1 MIELDGQGER
11 RAPGVNVH
19 GYGAMKRVIACL
31 LAAGTLLAAGC
42 GASGDPSR
50 EESDESTGTSA
61 TAQVAE
67 ASFGDLEGPLC
78 GDGEFTVE
86 PSEAGMGTDKL
97 YIGVANDR
105 SSDIRPGLNK
115 SMYDASVAFA
125 GWCNEQGGIGGLPIE
140 IVDLDAALFNV
151 EAAMTIACRDVF
163 AMVGGGMAQDS
174 LQFSGREGSDF
185 HGCSMI
191 DIPGFAVSAEKADSN
206 GQVQP
211 LPNVG
216 GTVANT
222 WLTDFAALEPD
233 SASDWSV
240 IWADLPSLEIMRTK
254 YATAVEGVD
263 GMELVGEQSYP
274 PIGITDWMP
283 YAQKMM
289 ESGATSFT
297 WVGEVE
303 NLSDFL
309 TAADV
314 QGWEG
319 VPILETNMYD
329 PKLASN
335 PAAEGAV
342 VRMQLHPIEEA
353 DRWPATRQYLDM
365 LDRYTEDGEVSALG
379 IQSMSAWLLFATAAN
394 ACGEA
399 NGGVLDRTCI
409 LEQAAGVETW
419 TGGGLHAET
428 EPDRFDEVEASP
440 CGMLVVVR
448 DGKFERLYPE
458 LDGEGDDGDGF
469 HCPEDGVT
477 EIPGGGNDGVVDPDR
492 PI

>member
-1 MIELDGQGER
+1 
-11 RAPGVNVH
+11 
-19 GYGAMKRVIACL
+19 MKRAVAVVL
-31 LAAGTLLAAGC
+31 VAVMAVVSGC
-42 GASGDPSR
+42 GASEDGAPEDP
-50 EESDESTGTSA
+50 DDPTGTSEP
-61 TAQVAE
+61 TPAE
-67 ASFGDLEGPLC
+67 AASFGDLEGPLC
-78 GDGEFTVE
+78 GEGDFSVE
-86 PSEAGMGTDKL
+86 ASEAGLGTDKL

-115 SMYDASVAFA
+115 AMYDASVAFA
-125 GWCNEQGGIGGLPIE
+125 GWCNELGGIGGLPIE

-151 EAAMTIACRDVF
+151 EAAMTTACTDVF
-163 AMVGGGMAQDS
+163 AMVGGGMAQDA

-222 WLTDFAALEPD
+222 WLSDFAALEPD
-233 SASDWSV
+233 AASAWSV

-254 YATAVEGVD
+254 YKTAVDGID

-283 YAQKMM
+283 FAQKMM
-289 ESGATSFT
+289 ESEATSFT
-297 WVGEVE
+297 WVGEAE

-329 PKLASN
+329 QKLASN

-353 DRWPATRQYLDM
+353 DRWPATEQYLK
-365 LDRYTEDGEVSALG
+365 LLEQYTDDGEVSALG
-379 IQSMSAWLLFATAAN
+379 IQSLSAWLLFATAAN

-399 NGGVLDRTCI
+399 NDGVLDRTCI
-409 LEQAAGVETW
+409 LEQAAAVQDW

-428 EPDRFDEVEASP
+428 NPDRFDEVATSP
-440 CGMLVVVR
+440 CGMLVVIR
-448 DGKFERLYPE
+448 DGEFERLYPE
-458 LDGEGDDGDGF
+458 LGGEDDDGDGF
-469 HCPEDGVT
+469 HCPDDGVT
-477 EIPGGGNDGVVDPDR
+477 EVPGGGNDGVVDPDR

>member
-1 MIELDGQGER
+1 
-11 RAPGVNVH
+11 
-19 GYGAMKRVIACL
+19 MKRAVAVVL
-31 LAAGTLLAAGC
+31 VAVMAVVSGC
-42 GASGDPSR
+42 GASEDGAPEDP
-50 EESDESTGTSA
+50 DDPTGTSEP
-61 TAQVAE
+61 TPAE
-67 ASFGDLEGPLC
+67 AASFGDLEGPLC
-78 GDGEFTVE
+78 GEGDFSVE
-86 PSEAGMGTDKL
+86 ASEAGLGTDKL

-115 SMYDASVAFA
+115 AMYDASVAFA
-125 GWCNEQGGIGGLPIE
+125 GWCNELGGIGGLPIE

-151 EAAMTIACRDVF
+151 EAAMTTACTDVF
-163 AMVGGGMAQDS
+163 AMVGGGMAQDA
-174 LQFSGREGSDF
+174 LQFSGRDGSDF

-222 WLTDFAALEPD
+222 WLSDFATLEPD
-233 SASDWSV
+233 AAAKWSV

-254 YATAVEGVD
+254 YKTAVDGID

-274 PIGITDWMP
+274 PVGITDWMP
-283 YAQKMM
+283 LAQKMM
-289 ESGATSFT
+289 ESDATSFT

-303 NLSDFL
+303 NVSDFL

-353 DRWPATRQYLDM
+353 DRWPATEQYLEM
-365 LDRYTEDGEVSALG
+365 LEQHTDDGEVSALG
-379 IQSMSAWLLFATAAN
+379 IQSLSAWLLFATAAN
-394 ACGEA
+394 ACAEA
-399 NGGVLDRTCI
+399 NLGVLDRTCI
-409 LEQAAGVETW
+409 LEQAAAVDDW

-428 EPDRFDEVEASP
+428 NPDRFDEVATSP
-440 CGMLVVVR
+440 CGMLVVIR

-458 LDGEGDDGDGF
+458 IGGEGDDGAGF
-469 HCPEDGVT
+469 HCPDDGVT
-477 EIPGGGNDGVVDPDR
+477 EIPGGGKDGVVDPDR

>member
-1 MIELDGQGER
+1 
-11 RAPGVNVH
+11 
-19 GYGAMKRVIACL
+19 MKRAVAVVL
-31 LAAGTLLAAGC
+31 VAVMAVASGC
-42 GASGDPSR
+42 GASGDAAP
-50 EESDESTGTSA
+50 EEPDDS
-61 TAQVAE
+61 QVNSEPAAAAA

-78 GDGEFTVE
+78 GDGDFTVE
-86 PSEAGMGTDKL
+86 SSEAGSGTDKL

-115 SMYDASVAFA
+115 AMYDASVAFA
-125 GWCNEQGGIGGLPIE
+125 GWCNELGGIGGLPIE

-151 EAAMTIACRDVF
+151 EAAMTTACSDVF
-163 AMVGGGMAQDS
+163 AMVGGGMAQDA
-174 LQFSGREGSDF
+174 LQFSGRDGSDF

-222 WLTDFAALEPD
+222 WLSDFATLEPD
-233 SASDWSV
+233 AAAKWSV

-254 YATAVEGVD
+254 YKTAVDGID

-274 PIGITDWMP
+274 PVGITDWMP
-283 YAQKMM
+283 LAQKMM
-289 ESGATSFT
+289 ESDATSFT

-303 NLSDFL
+303 NVSDFL

-353 DRWPATRQYLDM
+353 DRWPATEQYLEM
-365 LDRYTEDGEVSALG
+365 LEQHTDDGEVSALG
-379 IQSMSAWLLFATAAN
+379 IQSLSAWLLFATAAN
-394 ACGEA
+394 ACAEA
-399 NGGVLDRTCI
+399 NLGVLDRTCI
-409 LEQAAGVETW
+409 LEQAAAVDDW

-428 EPDRFDEVEASP
+428 NPDRFDEVATSP
-440 CGMLVVVR
+440 CGMLVVIR

-458 LDGEGDDGDGF
+458 IGGEGDDGAGF
-469 HCPEDGVT
+469 HCPDDGVT
-477 EIPGGGNDGVVDPDR
+477 EIPGGGKDGVVDPDR

>member
-1 MIELDGQGER
+1 
-11 RAPGVNVH
+11 
-19 GYGAMKRVIACL
+19 MKRFAVVL
-31 LAAGTLLAAGC
+31 LVAAMAVSSGC
-42 GASGDPSR
+42 GASGDAAPEEPDDTPSPSR
-50 EESDESTGTSA
+50 PT
-61 TAQVAE
+61 TAGS
-67 ASFGDLEGPLC
+67 ASFGDLEAPLC
-78 GDGEFTVE
+78 TEGDFSVE
-86 PSEAGMGTDKL
+86 ASEAGSGTDKL
-97 YIGVANDR
+97 YIGVATDR

-115 SMYDASVAFA
+115 AMYDASVAFA
-125 GWCNEQGGIGGLPIE
+125 GWCNEMGGIGGLPIE
-140 IVDLDAALFNV
+140 IIDLDAALFNV
-151 EAAMTIACRDVF
+151 EAAMTTACSDVF
-163 AMVGGGMAQDS
+163 AMVGGGMAQDA

-222 WLTDFAALEPD
+222 WLTDFASLEPD
-233 SASDWSV
+233 AASKWSV

-254 YATAVEGVD
+254 YATAVEGID
-263 GMELVGEQSYP
+263 GMDLVGEQSYP

-283 YAQKMM
+283 FAQKMM
-289 ESGATSFT
+289 ESDATSFT

-309 TAADV
+309 TSADV
-314 QGWEG
+314 QGWDG

-329 PKLASN
+329 QKLASN

-353 DRWPATRQYLDM
+353 DRWPATEQYLEM
-365 LDRYTEDGEVSALG
+365 LEQYTDDGEVSALG

-394 ACGEA
+394 VCGEA
-399 NGGVLDRTCI
+399 NDGVLDRTCI
-409 LEQAAGVETW
+409 LEQAAAVGEW

-428 EPDRFDEVEASP
+428 NPDRFDEVTTSS
-440 CGMLVVVR
+440 CGMLVVIR
-448 DGKFERLYPE
+448 AGKFERLYPE
-458 LDGEGDDGDGF
+458 LGGEGDDGDGF
-469 HCPEDGVT
+469 HCPDDGVT
-477 EIPGGGNDGVVDPDR
+477 EIPDGGNDGVVDPDR

>member
-1 MIELDGQGER
+1 
-11 RAPGVNVH
+11 
-19 GYGAMKRVIACL
+19 MKRVVAVL
-31 LAAGTLLAAGC
+31 LVAAVATVTAC
-42 GASGDPSR
+42 GASGDAAPEDPG
-50 EESDESTGTSA
+50 EEPETSA
-61 TAQVAE
+61 A
-67 ASFGDLEGPLC
+67 ASPEQAAFGDLEGPLC
-78 GDGEFTVE
+78 GEGDFSVE
-86 PSEAGMGTDKL
+86 ASEAGLGADKL

-151 EAAMTIACRDVF
+151 EAAMTTACTDVF
-163 AMVGGGMAQDS
+163 AMVGGGMAQDA
-174 LQFSGREGSDF
+174 LQFSGRDGSDF

-222 WLTDFAALEPD
+222 WLADFAELEP
-233 SASDWSV
+233 AAAADWSV
-240 IWADLPSLEIMRTK
+240 IWADLPSLKIMRTK
-254 YATAVEGVD
+254 YMTAVEGVD
-263 GMELVGEQSYP
+263 GMEMVGEQSYP
-274 PIGITDWMP
+274 PIGISDWMP
-283 YAQKMM
+283 YAQKMV

-297 WVGEVE
+297 WVGEVD

-335 PAAEGAV
+335 PAADGAI
-342 VRMQLHPIEEA
+342 VRMQLHPLEEA
-353 DRWPATRQYLDM
+353 DLWPATQQYLDM
-365 LDRYTEDGEVSALG
+365 IDEYTDGGEVSALG
-379 IQSMSAWLLFATAAN
+379 IQSLSAWLLFATAAN
-394 ACGEA
+394 ACGAA
-399 NGGVLDRTCI
+399 NDGVLDRTCI
-409 LEQAAGVETW
+409 LEQAAAVETW

-428 EPDRFDEVEASP
+428 QPDRFDEVSASS

-458 LDGEGDDGDGF
+458 LDGEGDDGGGF
-469 HCPEDGVT
+469 HCPDDGVT
-477 EIPGGGNDGVVDPDR
+477 EIPGGGGDGVVDPDR

>member
-1 MIELDGQGER
+1 
-11 RAPGVNVH
+11 
-19 GYGAMKRVIACL
+19 MKRVVAGL
-31 LAAGTLLAAGC
+31 MVAVMVAASGC
-42 GASGDPSR
+42 GASGDAAP
-50 EESDESTGTSA
+50 EESEDRGEAAVSTAPTEADE
-61 TAQVAE
+61 TA
-67 ASFGDLEGPLC
+67 FGDIEGPLC
-78 GDGEFTVE
+78 GEGDFTVE
-86 PSEAGMGTDKL
+86 ASEAGLGTDKL

-105 SSDIRPGLNK
+105 SSSIRPGLNK
-115 SMYDASVAFA
+115 SMYDASQAFA

-140 IVDLDAALFNV
+140 VVDLDAALFDV
-151 EAAMTIACRDVF
+151 EAAMTTACRDVF
-163 AMVGGGMAQDS
+163 AMVGGGMAQDA

-216 GTVANT
+216 GSVANT
-222 WLTDFAALEPD
+222 WLTDFAALEPE
-233 SASDWSV
+233 ASTDWSV

-254 YATAVEGVD
+254 YKTAVEGID
-263 GMELVGEQSYP
+263 GMEMVGEQSYP

-289 ESGATSFT
+289 ESEATSFT

-329 PKLASN
+329 QKLTTN

-353 DRWPATRQYLDM
+353 DRWPATAKYLEL
-365 LDRYTEDGEVSALG
+365 LDEYTDDGESSALG

-394 ACGEA
+394 ACGEE
-399 NGGVLDRTCI
+399 NDGVLDRTCI
-409 LEQAAGVETW
+409 LEQAAAVDDW

-428 EPDRFDEVEASP
+428 NPDRFDEVEASP

-477 EIPGGGNDGVVDPDR
+477 EIPGGGEDGVVDPDR